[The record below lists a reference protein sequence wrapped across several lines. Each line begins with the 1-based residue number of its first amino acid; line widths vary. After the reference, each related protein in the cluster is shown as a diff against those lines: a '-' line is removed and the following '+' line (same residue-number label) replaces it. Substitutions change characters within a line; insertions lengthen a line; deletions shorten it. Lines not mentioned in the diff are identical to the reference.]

1 MKKENHQKIIKKKIS
16 NRLVGPINPKKPNES
31 LGVHLMILRFVG
43 LWAPETTNE
52 LTKFLYTAYSFLYRG
67 IFLYIYSF
75 FQAMFFMN
83 VVDIKNVADALFL
96 LMTQISL
103 LYKVEKFYSN
113 RHRIRAIYKRLNSD
127 LFCPTD
133 EEEDQ

>member
-1 MKKENHQKIIKKKIS
+1 MKDAIKKLSKIFS
-16 NRLVGPINPKKPNES
+16 SHRLVGPINPKKPNES
-31 LGVHLMILRFVG
+31 LGVHLMMLRFVG

-67 IFLYIYSF
+67 IFLYMYSF
-75 FQAMFFMN
+75 TQAMFFMN
-83 VVDIKNVADALFL
+83 VVDIKDVADALFL